1 MRILVV
7 GGAGYIGSHAVYQLI
22 EKGMEVVVID
32 NLYTGHEKAVHPNAI
47 FYKGDIRNKS
57 FLREI
62 FQQKKIE
69 GVIHFAAKSLV
80 GESMENPIHY
90 FDHNVYGTQNLL
102 DVMNEFKVKYI
113 VFSSSAATY
122 GEQKQMPITED
133 LEMKPTN
140 TYGETK
146 LMMEKMLNWCDQA
159 YGIKYVALRYFN
171 VAGAKETGEIGED
184 HAPETHLIPSIL
196 QVALG
201 QREHIT
207 VFGNDYDTRD
217 GTCIRDYIHV
227 EDLISAHTLALSY
240 LISGGQSNVFN
251 LGSEKGFSVKEI
263 INAVSEVTNQ
273 SISMKIGE
281 RRQGD
286 PAILIASSEKAK
298 KILGWYPKRNDIR
311 QIITDSW
318 NWHKS
323 HPRGYGD

>member
-80 GESMENPIHY
+80 GESMKNPIHY

-184 HAPETHLIPSIL
+184 HTPETHLIPSIL

-207 VFGNDYDTRD
+207 IFGNDYDTRD

-263 INAVSEVTNQ
+263 IDAVSEVTNQ
-273 SISMKIGE
+273 SISLKIGE

-298 KILGWYPKRNDIR
+298 KILGWYPRRNDIR